1 MIRRPPRSTRTDTLF
16 PYTTLFRSSGR
27 GNAGSKTAWTR
38 CWIAQD
44 RSRGEGRHRDVDRR
58 NCAQDGAAIACGSGA
73 ADLGPVA
80 RGQRRSSLSRR
91 SDPKRSEEHTSELQ
105 SLIRISYAV
114 FCLKTKT
121 QHLPHD
127 LSHLGFLAGQIA
139 ILITIYTTP
148 VISITPC
155 EMDAVGQLRLSPSLR
170 VLTIYSTVDIFT
182 FYVNPRHVTC
192 DTQ

>member
-1 MIRRPPRSTRTDTLF
+1 MKRRPPRSTRTDTLF
-16 PYTTLFRSSGR
+16 PYTTLFRSADTDTGRALPGASGR

-91 SDPKRSEEHTSELQ
+91 SDPKREDDRAASGCDSETCLGERDDGIEDAERTEENTYELQ
-105 SLIRISYAV
+105 
-114 FCLKTKT
+114 
-121 QHLPHD
+121 
-127 LSHLGFLAGQIA
+127 
-139 ILITIYTTP
+139 
-148 VISITPC
+148 
-155 EMDAVGQLRLSPSLR
+155 
-170 VLTIYSTVDIFT
+170 
-182 FYVNPRHVTC
+182 
-192 DTQ
+192 